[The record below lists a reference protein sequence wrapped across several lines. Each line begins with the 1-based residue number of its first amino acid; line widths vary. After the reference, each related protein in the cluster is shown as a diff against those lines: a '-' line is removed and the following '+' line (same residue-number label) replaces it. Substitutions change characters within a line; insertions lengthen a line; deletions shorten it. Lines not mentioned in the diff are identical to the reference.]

1 LVPDKRHPI
10 PTGGIFARFDAGG
23 LAEFIVRPGGAGI
36 TITGSKDRR
45 VRLRRIAE
53 PSRAGNPLMHWLD
66 VTLLALLAI
75 GAGLGF
81 WSGLI
86 MQVARL
92 LSFGLSIYLTFL
104 LNEPVTRLLHERVA
118 PEANVNLLHGIAYI
132 VVFLVVYVA
141 LFALSRLI
149 YKIVRATKL
158 EPLDRLGGAVLG
170 AFKMTLVLA
179 PLCALLAILSLP
191 TTDAWMSQSKI
202 APVLAKG
209 LHVALV
215 LVPENYKTQAQE
227 SVDHVRDQL
236 QHQVIEEA
244 LKK

>member
-1 LVPDKRHPI
+1 
-10 PTGGIFARFDAGG
+10 
-23 LAEFIVRPGGAGI
+23 
-36 TITGSKDRR
+36 
-45 VRLRRIAE
+45 
-53 PSRAGNPLMHWLD
+53 MHWLD

-118 PEANVNLLHGIAYI
+118 PDANVNLLHGIAYI
-132 VVFLVVYVA
+132 AVFLVVYVA

-149 YKIVRATKL
+149 YKVAHATKL
-158 EPLDRLGGAVLG
+158 ETLDRIGGAVLG

-179 PLCALLAILSLP
+179 PICALLAVLSLP
-191 TTDAWMSQSKI
+191 TTDGWMHQSKI

-209 LHVALV
+209 LHVALA

-227 SVDHVRDQL
+227 SVDTVRDRL
-236 QHQVIEEA
+236 QDRAADKAFDLLKIEEA

>member
-1 LVPDKRHPI
+1 
-10 PTGGIFARFDAGG
+10 
-23 LAEFIVRPGGAGI
+23 
-36 TITGSKDRR
+36 
-45 VRLRRIAE
+45 
-53 PSRAGNPLMHWLD
+53 MHWLD

-118 PEANVNLLHGIAYI
+118 PDANVNLLHGIAY
-132 VVFLVVYVA
+132 VAVFMVVYVT

-149 YKIVRATKL
+149 YKVAHATKL
-158 EPLDRLGGAVLG
+158 ETLDRIGGAVLG

-179 PLCALLAILSLP
+179 PICALLA
-191 TTDAWMSQSKI
+191 WMSPPWTEQSKI
-202 APVLAKG
+202 APVFSQG
-209 LHVALV
+209 LKEALV
-215 LVPENYKTQAQE
+215 WVPENYKTQAQE
-227 SVDHVRDQL
+227 SVDAVRDRL
-236 QHQVIEEA
+236 QNRAADKTFDLLKIEEA